1 MMVNSKLTIGD
12 PPAITVDYD
21 TSSVVAHYK
30 NPGNNITLWDV
41 WQEKFKDIKECQL
54 FLSGGLDSQ
63 FSLHLLKTLGIK
75 VDALI
80 CDMRWNDVTVNA
92 HDVMSAQRYAE
103 LNGIT
108 YRMFTLDLKEHFES
122 EEYVEMALKYRTT
135 SPQITA
141 QIKMLEL
148 AATDTCMLGGDPT
161 IIRQDKTREKTT
173 LVNADKAFV
182 LSTLCA
188 FYNFANDR
196 NIQVIKDPFK
206 MDHHTNYLSVEFNLD
221 VIQTY
226 NTYFAE
232 LTAYNDSNY
241 TYKQHYYSLL
251 GAKLMP
257 PLYKAT
263 GFETVKKM
271 LAQESGVYNQFDKLY
286 RLPLYNLI
294 MSQPWA
300 KNLLTKTSGD
310 HFRGPLNEVLV
321 KANEIIN
328 NSDMNPCNVYRF
340 DF

>member
-1 MMVNSKLTIGD
+1 MVNSKLTIGD
-12 PPAITVDYD
+12 PPAIIVDYD
-21 TSSVVAHYK
+21 TCSVVQYYK
-30 NPGNNITLWDV
+30 NPGNNVTLWDV
-41 WQEKFKDIKECQL
+41 WREKFKDIKHCQL

-103 LNGIT
+103 LNGIA
-108 YRMFTLDLKEHFES
+108 YRMFELDLKDHFES
-122 EEYVEMALKYRTT
+122 NEYVDMALKYRTS

-161 IIRQDKTREKTT
+161 LICQKKTREITT
-173 LVNADKAFV
+173 LVNAKKAFV
-182 LSTLCA
+182 LNNLCA
-188 FYNFANDR
+188 FYNFANDK

-221 VIQTY
+221 VIQAY

-232 LTAYNDSNY
+232 LTAYNDSTY
-241 TYKQHYYSLL
+241 TYKQHYYTLL

-271 LAQESGVYNQFDKLY
+271 LAQESGIYNQFDKLY

-294 MSQPWA
+294 LSQPWA
-300 KNLLTKTSGD
+300 KNLLTITSGD
-310 HFRGPLNEVLV
+310 RVRGQLDEVLV
-321 KANEIIN
+321 KSNELIN
-328 NSDMNPCNVYRF
+328 TSGMNPCNVYRF